1 MICKSEVITT
11 DFIHDCAGDAA
22 WVSGR
27 DWLGRGCALAR
38 VPGSWGRYWV
48 LHTTQITTLSSHRH
62 TRLRVIWQG
71 SFYVFVCLHICNIP
85 LWPVSLQTDSLA
97 GRRGGCA
104 MIRVGW
110 RLGGGLCSGRQRDC
124 DWARDPGQPG
134 PQGTQE
140 ENCLGRLGWHL
151 QTWPGGRLRYPLTLP
166 HSCQIGKCYLQF
178 YDSG

>member
-27 DWLGRGCALAR
+27 DWLGWGCALAR

-62 TRLRVIWQG
+62 TRLRDILQG

-85 LWPVSLQTDSLA
+85 LWPVSLQT
-97 GRRGGCA
+97 
-104 MIRVGW
+104 
-110 RLGGGLCSGRQRDC
+110 RL
-124 DWARDPGQPG
+124 
-134 PQGTQE
+134 
-140 ENCLGRLGWHL
+140 LGWEARWL
-151 QTWPGGRLRYPLTLP
+151 CRDLKGEDWVVACARADSEIVTERGTPASPGHRGHRRKTALAAWADTCRPGRAAGSGIHWRSLTLA
-166 HSCQIGKCYLQF
+166 K
-178 YDSG
+178 